1 VSVAVRAE
9 QPADCP
15 AVDALVASAFGPGR
29 HAKSAYRLR
38 EGINANADTMDLRLL
53 NQLMTILVEKK
64 RY

>member
-1 VSVAVRAE
+1 LAE
-9 QPADCP
+9 GPLAMIDFMNGQLATNE
-15 AVDALVASAFGPGR
+15 VEFSEQEWELV
-29 HAKSAYRLR
+29 R